1 MSDKKRSLGFTGNS
15 LTVQGTK
22 RVKSVEE
29 SANRIVGEP
38 KGGMLN
44 VKDAA
49 FGSIESDATLDT
61 LSTGGSNIKLDRIKW
76 STKTKLKECPNAAFR
91 SVQHYATRGNSK
103 LQKKCNSNSPNS
115 VDLIATTALHTD
127 VIKWVQCSLCK
138 KWRILPIYIDTF
150 KLPRKWVCSMNTFD
164 ANHQSCN
171 DEEEHSVLVSNGDEM
186 NFKQDHSI
194 SDDLLLNIDI
204 DYPKSTSAPNV
215 IGSDAQGL
223 EQLKEEICKLRNKF
237 YGQPGREEEVKYL
250 QKSIGSICRVLF
262 LLKTR

>member
-1 MSDKKRSLGFTGNS
+1 MNDKKRSLGFTGNS

-44 VKDAA
+44 VKNAA
-49 FGSIESDATLDT
+49 FGSIERDATLGN
-61 LSTGGSNIKLDRIKW
+61 LNIRRSNRIK
-76 STKTKLKECPNAAFR
+76 P
-91 SVQHYATRGNSK
+91 
-103 LQKKCNSNSPNS
+103 QKKCNSNSPNS
-115 VDLIATTALHTD
+115 VDLITTTALDTD

-150 KLPRKWVCSMNTFD
+150 KLPRKWECSMNTFD

-186 NFKQDHSI
+186 HFKQDHPI

-204 DYPKSTSAPNV
+204 DYPKSPSARSVTDAETNV

-237 YGQPGREEEVKYL
+237 YGQSGREEEAQYL
-250 QKSIGSICRVLF
+250 QRSIGSICRVLF
-262 LLKTR
+262 LLKRR